1 MLRRAKEMLRR
12 LHDLRSRQVSITE
25 TDPAPDHDD
34 SGGEDEFMA
43 LDLHLTSLRQ
53 ALQEVT
59 DTPAADHRVFVE
71 TVRASHS
78 LALLGVLEFQATAY
92 NWTARNIGRLRAV
105 TTVAGCCET
114 IVLGLLCV
122 LNTNPTRR
130 AALTILDDLANY
142 AREKVG
148 TVSGEFTKHAT
159 RMCGKLNAHGATT
172 RRRHLLVPGLVM
184 RWRAQQIRRNLGVFT
199 SRYLSIAIDSGSDTV
214 STSTSDD
221 TSVSS
226 SD

>member
-1 MLRRAKEMLRR
+1 
-12 LHDLRSRQVSITE
+12 
-25 TDPAPDHDD
+25 
-34 SGGEDEFMA
+34 MA

-59 DTPAADHRVFVE
+59 DAPAADRRVFVE

-78 LALLGVLEFQATAY
+78 LALLGVLEFQATAC

-114 IVLGLLCV
+114 IVLGLLRI

-148 TVSGEFTKHAT
+148 TVGGEFTKHAT
-159 RMCGKLNAHGATT
+159 RMCGKLNAHGATA
-172 RRRHLLVPGLVM
+172 RRRHLLVRPSDEVEGAADPPESRHLHVPVPLH
-184 RWRAQQIRRNLGVFT
+184 RHQLRLRHRLHLHLRRHL
-199 SRYLSIAIDSGSDTV
+199 R
-214 STSTSDD
+214 
-221 TSVSS
+221 
-226 SD
+226 